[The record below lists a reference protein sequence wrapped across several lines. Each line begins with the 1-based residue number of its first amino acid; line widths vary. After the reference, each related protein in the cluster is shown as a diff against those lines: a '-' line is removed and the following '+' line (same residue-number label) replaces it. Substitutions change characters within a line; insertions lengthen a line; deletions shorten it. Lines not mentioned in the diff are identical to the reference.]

1 MKSPTWPRPSRA
13 PWWLRSEP
21 MTPEAA
27 DLKSRL
33 RHELTQLITVN
44 RSDRRWPMPL
54 AAALSSGLPL
64 LVGAY
69 FGHLDY
75 GLISSL
81 GGLIFLYLL
90 ETPMYHRMVVLL
102 ACAFAML
109 ASYAAGVISQLYAP
123 ATVPALTCTAIL
135 VTMACRYYNMPPPGS
150 FFFVMAA
157 SVGAHT
163 PGNILEVPL
172 KVGLLAM
179 GCLLACLIAFI
190 YSLLMLRRLPPK
202 PIPALPAPT
211 FDFVVFDSVIIG
223 AFVGLALAIAQA
235 LQLPQPYWVPIS
247 CLAVIQGMTL
257 RAVWTKQI
265 HRIIGT
271 GIGLL
276 LAWGVMLLPLTPW
289 TLPLVMIALAFCIE
303 MLIVRHYAL
312 AAIFITPMTILLVE
326 AATLGQTQPAT
337 LILGRFWDTVL
348 GCLVG
353 LLGGVCLHSPRFR
366 AVASP
371 LIRRLVPAGLVT
383 TTPSP

>member
-1 MKSPTWPRPSRA
+1 
-13 PWWLRSEP
+13 
-21 MTPEAA
+21 MTQPAA
-27 DLKSRL
+27 DFWSKL
-33 RHELTQLITVN
+33 RAELASLTTVN
-44 RSDRRWPMPL
+44 RSDRRWPMPF
-54 AAALSSGLPL
+54 AAALASGLPL
-64 LVGAY
+64 LVGAW

-81 GGLIFLYLL
+81 GGLVFLYLFD
-90 ETPMYHRMVVLL
+90 TPMHHRMVALL
-102 ACAFAML
+102 ACAFAMV
-109 ASYAAGVISQLYAP
+109 ASYAAGVFSQLYAP
-123 ATVPALTCTAIL
+123 AAIPALTATAIV

-163 PGNILEVPL
+163 PGGILDVPL

-179 GCLLACLIAFI
+179 GCLLASLIAFL
-190 YSLLMLRRLPPK
+190 YSLITLRQQAPK
-202 PIPALPAPT
+202 PIPVLPKPT

-223 AFVGLALAIAQA
+223 AFVGIALLLAQA
-235 LQLPQPYWVPIS
+235 LQLAQPYWVPIS

-265 HRIIGT
+265 HRIVGT

-276 LAWGVMLLPLTPW
+276 LAWGVLLLPLTPW

-312 AAIFITPMTILLVE
+312 ASIFITPMTILLVE
-326 AATLGQTQPAT
+326 AASLGQTQPA
-337 LILGRFWDTVL
+337 IVIQARFWDTVL

-353 LLGGVCLHSPRFR
+353 LLGGICLHSPGFR
-366 AVASP
+366 ARLSP
-371 LIRRLVPAGLVT
+371 LIRRLMPNGLVT
-383 TTPSP
+383 APSP

>member
-1 MKSPTWPRPSRA
+1 MNQDT
-13 PWWLRSEP
+13 
-21 MTPEAA
+21 A
-27 DLKSRL
+27 DLKTRL
-33 RHELTQLITVN
+33 RAELASLTAVS

-64 LVGAY
+64 LVGAW

-81 GGLIFLYLL
+81 GGLVFLYLF
-90 ETPMYHRMVVLL
+90 ETPMHHRMVALL
-102 ACAFAML
+102 ACAFAMIT
-109 ASYAAGVISQLYAP
+109 SYAAGVCSQLYPP
-123 ATVPALTCTAIL
+123 ASIPALTVTAVV

-150 FFFVMAA
+150 FFFVLAA

-163 PGNILEVPL
+163 PGGILEVPL

-179 GCLLACLIAFI
+179 GCLLASLIAFI
-190 YSLLMLRRLPPK
+190 YSLLMLRRQPPK
-202 PIPALPAPT
+202 PIPALPRPT
-211 FDFVVFDSVIIG
+211 FDFVVFDSVVIG
-223 AFVGLALAIAQA
+223 LFVGLALALAQV
-235 LQLPQPYWVPIS
+235 LQLAQPYWVPIS

-265 HRIIGT
+265 HRIVGT

-276 LAWGVMLLPLTPW
+276 LAWAVLLLPLTPW
-289 TLPLVMIALAFCIE
+289 TVPLVMIALAFCTE

-312 AAIFITPMTILLVE
+312 AAIFITPLTILLVE
-326 AATLGQTQPAT
+326 AATLGQNNPAT
-337 LILGRFWDTVL
+337 LIHGRFWDTVL

-366 AVASP
+366 AALGP
-371 LIRRLVPAGLVT
+371 LIRRLMPSGLLAT
-383 TTPSP
+383 TSSP

>member
-1 MKSPTWPRPSRA
+1 MSSQPTD
-13 PWWLRSEP
+13 LR
-21 MTPEAA
+21 
-27 DLKSRL
+27 SRL
-33 RHELTQLITVN
+33 RAELASLTTIN
-44 RSDRRWPMPL
+44 RSDRRWPMPF

-81 GGLIFLYLL
+81 GGLLFLYLFD
-90 ETPMYHRMVVLL
+90 TPMHHRMVALL
-102 ACAFAML
+102 ACAFAMI
-109 ASYAAGVISQLYAP
+109 ASYAAGVFSQLYAP
-123 ATVPALTCTAIL
+123 AAVPALTITAMA

-157 SVGAHT
+157 SIGAHT
-163 PGNILEVPL
+163 PGGILDVPL

-179 GCLLACLIAFI
+179 GCLLASLIAFI
-190 YSLLMLRRLPPK
+190 YSLLMLRCQAPK
-202 PIPALPAPT
+202 PIPPLPKPS
-211 FDFVVFDSVIIG
+211 FDFVVFDSVVIG
-223 AFVGLALAIAQA
+223 TFVGLALALGQV

-265 HRIIGT
+265 HRIVGT

-276 LAWGVMLLPLTPW
+276 LAWAVLLLPLTPW
-289 TLPLVMIALAFCIE
+289 TLPLVMIVLAFVIE

-312 AAIFITPMTILLVE
+312 ASIFITPMTILLVE
-326 AATLGQTQPAT
+326 AATLGHTIPAT
-337 LILGRFWDTVL
+337 LIHARFWDTVL

-366 AVASP
+366 ACLGP
-371 LIRRLVPAGLVT
+371 LIRRLMPAGLIAT
-383 TTPSP
+383 PPSP